1 MLEAVDTRRV
11 ADEQRV
17 RILLGKP
24 ARQLKSAWTEAWSD
38 PGNPAPLAMPLQS
51 QLTQN
56 AFARV
61 EHFAHKS
68 PGAAALVTYFVG
80 QIVGTMNQSR
90 PASQVVYDM
99 IEEFIDAVE
108 SLNLQMED

>member
-1 MLEAVDTRRV
+1 
-11 ADEQRV
+11 
-17 RILLGKP
+17 
-24 ARQLKSAWTEAWSD
+24 
-38 PGNPAPLAMPLQS
+38 MPLGMPAQPILTS
-51 QLTQN
+51 EAIRRIDRAAYREGSGAEQLAN
-56 AFARV
+56 
-61 EHFAHKS
+61 
-68 PGAAALVTYFVG
+68 YFVG